1 MKQEDFPK
9 VEIDVFKPLNP
20 IIDTFLGSD
29 ISTHRYSLG
38 FQFLV
43 RNEGKNGIPHEEMR
57 KIRGIFLP

>member
-29 ISTHRYSLG
+29 ISR
-38 FQFLV
+38 
-43 RNEGKNGIPHEEMR
+43 
-57 KIRGIFLP
+57 